1 MTSSTGKLIG
11 FGVFFIPLVIL
22 GAWVWEETPES
33 GPRAG
38 RAPSGGYR
46 PDRNGPSEPAALT
59 IALARP
65 GPGRIRLTYANA
77 SGRKITVV
85 VPGRPGGVLRIVKAG
100 VPAGPPR
107 SLAFRAERDAL
118 VELLPGG
125 NYNQLYRT
133 NAAGAIEV
141 IYDARGPGF
150 PAGVW
155 RGIARSGASSGSSS
169 GTGGNKGDTNGG

>member
-22 GAWVWEETPES
+22 GAWVWNETPDS

-38 RAPSGGYR
+38 RGPSGGYKPGR
-46 PDRNGPSEPAALT
+46 DGPGDPAALT

-65 GPGRIRLTYANA
+65 GPGRIRVTYANA
-77 SGRKITVV
+77 SERKIAVV

-141 IYDARGPGF
+141 IYDARGPGL

-155 RGIARSGASSGSSS
+155 RGIVRSGAPSA
-169 GTGGNKGDTNGG
+169 TGGGEGDTNGG